1 MAKGNGRSGGLTG
14 MPARKPLFLA
24 GGGLYHRR
32 PGFLCRC
39 DDLPPA
45 TPGAGAVA
53 QTRTHSVKIRHPLFY
68 PVSGPFGLSLL
79 SLFLEFAMLLP
90 ILLLSAAGFTVLTTE
105 FVIVGLLPSIA
116 RDLQVSVSQAGLL
129 VTLFAFTVAAFGPFL
144 TAYFARF
151 PRKQLFIS
159 VLLMFGLANT
169 LAALAPNIWVMALA
183 RLVPAL
189 GLPVFWAL
197 ASETAV
203 DIVGPDHA
211 GRAIAKIGF
220 GIVCATVFG
229 IPVGTL
235 IADAFGWRSAFGI
248 LALVAVAKALLL
260 WVYLP
265 NTRPHN
271 PQASLRAQFGI
282 LRSPL
287 MQGHVLLSILVFSGM
302 FTAYTYLADI
312 LERLAGFD
320 GTLVGW
326 CLMGFGAV
334 GLIGNSLGGRA
345 VDRHPLIASM
355 VFCALMIGGM
365 LALVPSIDSPLALAA
380 AMGVWGVTQAA
391 LFLVS
396 HVRLIKAAP
405 QAPAFAASLNIA
417 GANLGIGLGAM
428 VGGRVIDTLGLG
440 SLGMAASAFIVLSI
454 ALALLL
460 MNLKTPRACAS
471 IHAPGA

>member
-1 MAKGNGRSGGLTG
+1 ML
-14 MPARKPLFLA
+14 
-24 GGGLYHRR
+24 
-32 PGFLCRC
+32 
-39 DDLPPA
+39 
-45 TPGAGAVA
+45 
-53 QTRTHSVKIRHPLFY
+53 SVF
-68 PVSGPFGLSLL
+68 
-79 SLFLEFAMLLP
+79 
-90 ILLLSAAGFTVLTTE
+90 LLSAAGFTVLTTE
-105 FVIVGLLPSIA
+105 FIIVGLLPSIA
-116 RDLQVSVSQAGLL
+116 RDLQVTIAQAGLL

-144 TAYFARF
+144 TAWFARF
-151 PRKQLFIS
+151 ERRKLFIS
-159 VLLMFGLANT
+159 VLVMFGLANT
-169 LAALAPNIWVMALA
+169 LAALAPNIGVMAIA
-183 RLVPAL
+183 RLIPAL

-203 DIVGPDHA
+203 DIVGPQFA
-211 GRAIAKIGF
+211 GRAIARIGF

-235 IADAFGWRSAFGI
+235 ISDAFGWRSAFAI
-248 LALVAVAKALLL
+248 LAFIAFAKALLL
-260 WVYLP
+260 FIYLP
-265 NTRPHN
+265 KTNLHQR
-271 PQASLRAQFGI
+271 QVSLRSQLKI

-334 GLIGNSLGGRA
+334 GLVGNSLGGRA

-355 VFCALMIGGM
+355 VFCLFLIGGM
-365 LALVPSIDSPLALAA
+365 VALVPSIHSTVGLAA
-380 AMGVWGVTQAA
+380 AMGIWGVTQAA

-396 HVRLIKAAP
+396 HVRLMKAAP
-405 QAPAFAASLNIA
+405 EAPAFAASLNIA

-440 SLGMAASAFIVLSI
+440 SVGFAASGFILISI
-454 ALALLL
+454 LLALLL
-460 MNLKTPRACAS
+460 MTFKPRAACAQC
-471 IHAPGA
+471 